1 MTAPNEKRQSVSRTL
16 PMVSSQCVSRYRDL
30 FTTETKE
37 LLFTTET
44 KELSCYVATFPLV
57 LFAWPMIQSGY
68 EMKDSNFFRCALR
81 AVLKWCKVREH
92 EKTTSVSTIDFPPTL
107 TYESTS
113 AN

>member
-1 MTAPNEKRQSVSRTL
+1 MTAPNEKRQCVSRTL

-37 LLFTTET
+37 L
-44 KELSCYVATFPLV
+44 SCYVTTFPLV

-92 EKTTSVSTIDFPPTL
+92 EKTTSVSTIDFRPTL

-113 AN
+113 ANLR